1 MKTTF
6 AARTGLFLLT
16 ALSISVGTY
25 AQQVARVSPRDITL
39 RAVSLGSLNTAL
51 AVGDSGE
58 VLETHTAS
66 SSGYWFAVNV
76 GVNTSVTL
84 NAVAYGGDTLH
95 AVIGGSQGT
104 LLYTTNGG
112 AKWNPVALGTTAAIR
127 AIVYHDSTLFAVGDS
142 GLIIR
147 STNKGQSWNK
157 IATPTTSQLNAIAFG
172 TQKDGVIAGN
182 DTTLLQTHD
191 AGLTWKAMPFPYTF
205 EQFQTTGYIDLDFIG
220 VAMTGPDSVWVAMKH
235 GFSPVPIY
243 HGAVDSTDL
252 SVGVTF
258 AGGEPLTYTSILN
271 VGMPGYCK
279 FISFTLNDI
288 LYALISGGISETA
301 YFHQA
306 GDADGGV
313 DGFPFRILA
322 SAIWK
327 QDTNVLMVMVGESL
341 TINSQFL
348 TDSVAVKTQQ
358 LFPST
363 FTPEIAGNG
372 SYTDFLNVSILPN
385 GYGYAVGT
393 TQDFKRTV
401 DSGRQWSY
409 VSIPIGL
416 AGPTGLDSAINNV
429 YTISKNSAIV
439 IGWNGIIYNYS
450 SSGSTFRGVGVAQH
464 ERLKGIAFPST
475 DTGIIVGDFGTIL
488 RSADQG
494 MTWSSISNS
503 TTNLLWSVAFANN
516 TIGIAAGDSGNIL
529 RTTDA
534 GATWTNINSVI
545 TGTNIGVRQV
555 QGFSDGTFLARAI
568 WSNDTEE
575 GADLLRST
583 DFGQNWSFVN
593 LPDSAADW
601 AGMSFYTPRIGVLA
615 ALARGGGDYIGDS
628 ESLYY
633 TSDAGAT
640 WTHISFPFWAQ
651 LSRTIFHWLNDHEVT
666 VFGTYGSIANVTFSA
681 SGVRVTRVDNASPIH
696 VYPNPSSGVMRVE
709 YTTHSSGPVSIQ
721 LFSEDGKDMGTLF
734 SGSES
739 AGPHEQM
746 LTPPTGLQGSYFIK
760 VSADGTSAIS
770 KLTIQ

>member
-1 MKTTF
+1 MTKKLVAIVGFSLFTTI
-6 AARTGLFLLT
+6 
-16 ALSISVGTY
+16 SISIASY
-25 AQQVARVSPRDITL
+25 AQQVTRVSPRDITL
-39 RAVSLGSLNTAL
+39 RAVSLGSLYTGM

-58 VLETHTAS
+58 VLATHTAS
-66 SSGYWFAVNV
+66 PFGNWYPMNAGV
-76 GVNTSVTL
+76 GTSVTL
-84 NAVAYGGDTLH
+84 YAVAYAGDTLH
-95 AVIGGSQGT
+95 TVLGGSQGT

-127 AIVYHDSTLFAVGDS
+127 AIVYHDSSLFAVGDS
-142 GLIIR
+142 GLIFR
-147 STNKGQSWNK
+147 STNKGQSWSK

-172 TQKDGVIAGN
+172 TKNDGIAAGN

-279 FISFTLNDI
+279 FFSFTLNDI

-327 QDTNVLMVMVGESL
+327 QDTNILMVMVGESL

-363 FTPEIAGNG
+363 FTTKIAGNG
-372 SYTDFLNVSILPN
+372 SYTDFLDVSILPN

-393 TQDFKRTV
+393 TQDFERTV
-401 DSGRQWSY
+401 DSGKHW
-409 VSIPIGL
+409 VSVPIPIGL
-416 AGPTGLDSAINNV
+416 AGQTGLDSAINNV
-429 YTISKNSAIV
+429 YTIGKNSAIV

-450 SSGSTFRGVGVAQH
+450 SSGSHFRGVGVAQH
-464 ERLKGIAFPST
+464 ERLKGIAFSST
-475 DTGIIVGDFGTIL
+475 DTGIIVGDLGTVL
-488 RSADQG
+488 RSTDQG

-529 RTTDA
+529 QTTDA

-568 WSNDTEE
+568 WSNDTDE

-583 DFGQNWSFVN
+583 DFGQSWSFVN
-593 LPDSAADW
+593 LPDNAADW
-601 AGMSFYTPRIGVLA
+601 AGMSFYSSRIGVVA
-615 ALARGGGDYIGDS
+615 ALASGGGDYIGDS

-651 LSRTIFHWLNDHEVT
+651 LPRTIFHWLNDNEVT
-666 VFGTYGSIANVTFSA
+666 VYGTYGSIANVTFSA
-681 SGVRVTRVDNASPIH
+681 SGVQVTQLDQKQNMH
-696 VYPNPSSGVMRVE
+696 VYPNPATGDFRVD
-709 YTTHSSGPVSIQ
+709 YITKSSGPVTIQ
-721 LFSEDGKDMGTLF
+721 LFSEDGKDIGTLF
-734 SGSES
+734 SGTEQT
-739 AGPHEQM
+739 GQHEHS
-746 LTPPTGLQGSYFIK
+746 LILPTELHGSFYLRISK
-760 VSADGTSAIS
+760 DGTSATAPIS
-770 KLTIQ
+770 FQ